1 MTNTGSRREEASRLD
16 RRHLRRVLSSAAI
29 GQFVE
34 WYDFVIYAYSATVL
48 ATLFFPNEDR
58 LASLLATF
66 AVYAVG
72 FVMRPVGAIVFGH
85 LGDRIGRRN
94 VLAAV
99 ILLMGAATFGIG
111 ILPTYDQIGI
121 TAAFLLVLCRLLQ
134 GMSAGAETTGANALV
149 AEHSPKQR
157 RGMYVAFTYAFA
169 NLPAVFASL
178 LVLSLTSLMG
188 DEIYNDW
195 GWRIPFLLG
204 GVIALVGLY
213 IRRRVSE
220 SPEFEA
226 QRKAAPEE
234 TKRSIPLF
242 SAIRENFRAVVFAFV
257 LAALSSL
264 GFYTLTGYFTTYLQE
279 SVRVDPSV
287 AFLSNAVALLL
298 AFISMPIAG
307 AVSDRIGRK
316 PVLVTG
322 ALLSAVIAVPAYML
336 ASNGTAPGA
345 IAGQALLGISLAVF
359 FGPFGVAFI
368 ELFPVKNR
376 FSGAGFGYNIA
387 YVLFGGTAP
396 YVSTWLV
403 GATDNLLAPA
413 FYMVVIAGLV
423 GIISFAL
430 PKPQVDEEAIPS
442 VPEREHGPAT
452 E

>member
-1 MTNTGSRREEASRLD
+1 MASNGSRSEGAAHLD
-16 RRHLRRVLSSAAI
+16 RRRIRRVLSSAAI

-34 WYDFVIYAYSATVL
+34 WYDFVIYAYSATVI
-48 ATLFFPNEDR
+48 ASLFFPNEDR
-58 LASLLATF
+58 IASLLATF

-99 ILLMGAATFGIG
+99 ILLMGTATFGIG
-111 ILPTYDQIGI
+111 ILPTYEQIGV
-121 TAAFLLVLCRLLQ
+121 TAAFLLLLCRLLQ

-149 AEHSPKQR
+149 AEHSPRRR
-157 RGMYVAFTYAFA
+157 RGMFVAFTYAFA

-188 DEIYNDW
+188 DETYNAW

-213 IRRRVSE
+213 IRRRVNE

-226 QRKAAPEE
+226 QRHAAPVAA
-234 TKRSIPLF
+234 KRSIPLF
-242 SAIRENFRAVVFAFV
+242 SAIRENPRAVVFAFV

-279 SVRVDPSV
+279 SVQVDSSV
-287 AFLSNAVALLL
+287 AFLSNAIALLL
-298 AFISMPIAG
+298 AFVAMPITG
-307 AVSDRIGRK
+307 AISDRVGRK
-316 PVLVTG
+316 PVLVVG
-322 ALLSAVIAVPAYML
+322 ALLSAVIALPAYML
-336 ASNGTAPGA
+336 ASNGTAVGA
-345 IAGQALLGISLAVF
+345 IVGQTLLGLALAVY
-359 FGPFGVAFI
+359 FGPFGVAFV

-387 YVLFGGTAP
+387 YVVFGGTAP

-403 GATDNLLAPA
+403 GTTGSLLAPA
-413 FYMVVIAGLV
+413 FYMVIVAALV
-423 GIISFAL
+423 GFICLAL
-430 PKPQVDEEAIPS
+430 PKPQIDEDAIS
-442 VPEREHGPAT
+442 TASGT
-452 E
+452 EPGAALE